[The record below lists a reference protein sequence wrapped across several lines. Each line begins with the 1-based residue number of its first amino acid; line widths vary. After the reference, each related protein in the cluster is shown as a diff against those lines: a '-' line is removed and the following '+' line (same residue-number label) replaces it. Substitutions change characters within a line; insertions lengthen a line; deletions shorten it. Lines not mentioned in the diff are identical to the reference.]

1 MNELA
6 LQFTP
11 ESVERLIARFPEALE
26 PTYDPQEI
34 AARKVTRPGQQRKHV
49 FDFEDGVRC
58 IASHEMHNGRKV
70 LHMSFSLSA
79 NSYVRVDNFMRVALA
94 KAGMLQR
101 KAVAP
106 IYREL
111 SEVAI
116 HFVFAEYTGPD
127 EGAATSTTSTGH

>member
-11 ESVERLIARFPEALE
+11 EPVDRLIARFHEALE
-26 PTYDPQEI
+26 PTYDPQDFI
-34 AARKVTRPGQQRKHV
+34 DRKVPRPGQQRKHV

-70 LHMSFSLSA
+70 LHLAFSLSA

-101 KAVAP
+101 RAASP

-111 SEVAI
+111 SEVAL
-116 HFVFAEYTGPD
+116 HFVFAEYAGPD
-127 EGAATSTTSTGH
+127 EGSAG